1 MIQIKHI
8 QRPSHKA
15 PHTPTLYALRES
27 NGSDYRDFYL
37 PSNNILIREGKNQ
50 ICEGEFFFR
59 EGVCNVM

>member
-1 MIQIKHI
+1 MIQIKRI

-37 PSNNILIREGKNQ
+37 PSNNILIREGKKQ

>member
-1 MIQIKHI
+1 MIQIKRI

-37 PSNNILIREGKNQ
+37 LSNNIDISEGKNQ
-50 ICEGEFFFR
+50 ICEGKFFFR